1 MRKKPGFNL
10 REVCGEKVIVA
21 EGMQNINFSSIISLN
36 ESAAEIWKAI
46 GDGEFTVDNMA
57 VIIMS
62 NYDIDKETAMT
73 DCQELATNWIESG
86 IVDF

>member
-1 MRKKPGFNL
+1 MRKKLGFNL

-21 EGMQNINFSSIISLN
+21 EGMQNINFTSIISLN

-46 GDGEFTVDNMA
+46 GDEDFSVDNM
-57 VIIMS
+57 VEIIMS
-62 NYDIDKETAMT
+62 NYDIDKETAMA

-86 IVDF
+86 IVDA